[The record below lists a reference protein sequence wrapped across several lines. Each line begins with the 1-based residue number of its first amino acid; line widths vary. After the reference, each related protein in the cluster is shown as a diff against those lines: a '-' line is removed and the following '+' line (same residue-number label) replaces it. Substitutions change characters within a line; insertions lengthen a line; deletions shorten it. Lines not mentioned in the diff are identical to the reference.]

1 MTEKLSISII
11 SLFIS
16 ILFCAI
22 FPINGLAVEKIVVD
36 STSSN
41 TTSSQKSDNSIA
53 EEDESFFSFFDGSY
67 SYISSNV
74 ESLAQGLD
82 EYISSDRVEYKN
94 SGTLLRLREE
104 MIWSESDGIKL
115 KSDIRFRLR
124 LPGSRKKTRLVFQ
137 TNARDDSFFGSD
149 DNSVSS
155 IAFER
160 ESEEYS
166 AESQSTLEEQSSWKF
181 RPSIGAYLGT
191 TSDIYVKFR
200 VNKQQSFGRWSINW
214 EETPYFVDS
223 TGWGLDSY
231 FEINRKIAEHDLFRS
246 TTFAGWSHDT
256 GYFELNQ
263 FFSMNH
269 RLNSKSA
276 ISYFTGVYGITEPE
290 VHTTEY
296 LYGINYR
303 RNLHKNYLFLEVKP
317 EVKHREINR
326 FEPEHSLIF
335 RFEILFN
342 K

>member
-1 MTEKLSISII
+1 MTVEPSISAT

-16 ILFCAI
+16 ILFCTI
-22 FPINGLAVEKIVVD
+22 FPINGLAAENFTDDI
-36 STSSN
+36 TSSN
-41 TTSSQKSDNSIA
+41 KIGTEKSNDSV
-53 EEDESFFSFFDGSY
+53 EDDDEPFFSFFDGSY
-67 SYISSNV
+67 NYISSNV

-94 SGTLLRLREE
+94 SGTLLRLRED
-104 MIWSESDGIKL
+104 IVWSEADGIKL

-124 LPGSRKKTRLVFQ
+124 LPSSRKKTRLVFQ
-137 TNARDDSFFGSD
+137 TSARENNFSD
-149 DNSVSS
+149 PDQKSGSS
-155 IAFER
+155 IAFEK

-166 AESQSTLEEQSSWKF
+166 AELQSTLEGKSSWKF

-200 VNKQQSFGRWSINW
+200 FNKQRSFGRWSIDW

-231 FEINRKIAEHDLFRS
+231 LEINRKIAEHDLFRS
-246 TTFAGWSHDT
+246 TTFAGWSHDI
-256 GYFELNQ
+256 GHFELSQ

-276 ISYFTGVYGITEPE
+276 ISYFTGVYGITEPT

-296 LYGINYR
+296 IYGINYR
-303 RNLHKNYLFLEVKP
+303 RNLHKNYLFFEFKP
-317 EVKHREINR
+317 EVRHLKINR
-326 FEPEHSLIF
+326 FESEHTLIF
-335 RFEILFN
+335 RLEMLFN